1 MKTLE
6 SIRKKGSK
14 RKVRKFNAPKMLEKE
29 CGNEFQSSYPIEESS
44 GTFTSHNLIMYF
56 GDVEYHEENFSK
68 DSCFLDILAICK
80 KFIDV
85 YSIGFKVTDG
95 DGRLLKGDQDV
106 MIMLKEHEM
115 EKDIPVYLEKDEM
128 GKPLSFRLPHD
139 DLNLG
144 SCSYVKPKVINV
156 RISGDLRADKKVLV
170 EGDVIDGNER
180 VSIAQLF
187 ITSSKEFV
195 DENGLEA
202 ISLPK
207 TGRKEF
213 ELPQEA
219 VGQYLIAKYV
229 PVNADGKIGDSV
241 YVVSDVCV
249 ENSNRRKVRGKNKN
263 KAVAL
268 LQGGKKLNIT
278 FYKKRAVS
286 DNHKSWSRHLGKIV
300 RDRRICP
307 VRVQTWKDIS
317 QSDKNHM
324 WDAIKN
330 SSLIQTSSCTK
341 MTLWSI

>member
-1 MKTLE
+1 
-6 SIRKKGSK
+6 
-14 RKVRKFNAPKMLEKE
+14 MLGKE

-139 DLNLG
+139 DLNLD

-207 TGRKEF
+207 
-213 ELPQEA
+213 
-219 VGQYLIAKYV
+219 
-229 PVNADGKIGDSV
+229 
-241 YVVSDVCV
+241 
-249 ENSNRRKVRGKNKN
+249 
-263 KAVAL
+263 
-268 LQGGKKLNIT
+268 
-278 FYKKRAVS
+278 
-286 DNHKSWSRHLGKIV
+286 SWSKGV
-300 RDRRICP
+300 
-307 VRVQTWKDIS
+307 
-317 QSDKNHM
+317 
-324 WDAIKN
+324 
-330 SSLIQTSSCTK
+330 
-341 MTLWSI
+341 